1 MFWVCVTRWR
11 FCPYIDHFSTYFSV
25 LDTHSESISVQLKC
39 KSQMPTSAMSTEYK
53 YHVLPFQHG
62 GKSFQLWWSPHYIFG
77 QDYQEAK
84 SHLTEVYCWL
94 SVMDTLV
101 WFGPIGTHRN
111 SVDQYFT
118 LQRQSQRRNTTEK
131 TPPRSFWTLLK
142 HTVRTESEIA
152 HFQFLLLTLFSVQV

>member
-1 MFWVCVTRWR
+1 
-11 FCPYIDHFSTYFSV
+11 
-25 LDTHSESISVQLKC
+25 
-39 KSQMPTSAMSTEYK
+39 MPTSAMSTECK

-111 SVDQYFT
+111 SVDRYFT

-131 TPPRSFWTLLK
+131 TTTVVLNALKTYHENWIGNSPFSIFASNSFQRSGLIKLRHQRVASRCRLRIALK
-142 HTVRTESEIA
+142 A
-152 HFQFLLLTLFSVQV
+152 LY